1 MLTSTLRERRTGS
14 GENAYSPLPSDAHLD
29 LLADFR
35 SELQQLSTNQRE
47 LLDEL
52 RTDGVINLDAEEL
65 PRLRQENAELRDGV
79 QQLERRLHAA
89 PAAPCVHDAA
99 VIDDDALPGL
109 KIELEAQQRQLA
121 EDEANL
127 MQQMRT
133 MEMSLAKD
141 RAELA
146 RQRTELQR
154 QQADF
159 AREVDMASRDPDLR
173 ERLASLRPRQQESP
187 ARKPAE
193 QDAATLPTP
202 AFKNSGLIRRLFG

>member
-1 MLTSTLRERRTGS
+1 MMTSTLRERRTGA
-14 GENAYSPLPSDAHLD
+14 GEAAFSPLPSAAHLD

-35 SELQQLSTNQRE
+35 SELQQLSDNQRE

-65 PRLRQENAELRDGV
+65 PRLRQENGELRDRV
-79 QQLERRLHAA
+79 VQLERQVRAA
-89 PAAPCVHDAA
+89 PAGAVDPGAAA
-99 VIDDDALPGL
+99 VDDETLQRL
-109 KIELEAQQRQLA
+109 NEELEAQRRQIE

-133 MEMSLAKD
+133 MEMALAKD

-146 RQRTELQR
+146 RHRTELQH

-159 AREVDMASRDPDLR
+159 AREIEMASRDPDLR
-173 ERLASLRPRQQESP
+173 ERLASLRPRQQEAP
-187 ARKPAE
+187 ARKPGD
-193 QDAATLPTP
+193 QTAAAPPTP
-202 AFKNSGLIRRLFG
+202 AIKNSGIMRRLFG